1 MSNYLKYNDKKKQI
15 LIRVPIKLVE
25 SIEKYEIVT
34 NLVKTVQNF
43 IGRKVHNCRRFKRI
57 LLSKLC
63 TK

>member
-25 SIEKYEIVT
+25 SIEKYEIVM
-34 NLVKTVQNF
+34 NLVKTAQNF
-43 IGRKVHNCRRFKRI
+43 IGRKVHNCRQFKRI